1 MAHNFPSLIT
11 EMISWLCFVKASLLC
26 KEDKKIQTNIVEK
39 ICKQY
44 KKRIKGVHHEEIV
57 KTCRTR
63 HSVPNNM
70 FKYIYRLINCSCA
83 AAVCQMG

>member
-26 KEDKKIQTNIVEK
+26 KEDKKIQTYIVER

-44 KKRIKGVHHEEIV
+44 TKRRKGVHYEAIV
-57 KTCRTR
+57 KAYRIR
-63 HSVPNNM
+63 HSFINNM
-70 FKYIYRLINCSCA
+70 FKYIYRVIDCSCTTA
-83 AAVCQMG
+83 LCKMG